1 MHEGC
6 LSFSSQCSR
15 VVSLLAVFR
24 GKAVKNTA
32 LCVLQENTRAVVPPC
47 LCAVRSWPFVGVCSP
62 RLQHPV
68 SGSSGCSCSRLFSWR
83 HCSFWRR
90 KPTQCPT
97 KGPHSIE
104 NFTFLLTS
112 RDFLTGME
120 EVLHL
125 ECRLAAIKQ
134 FIFTQCMKS
143 SVLPADCKLPS
154 WFPAAPTIVS
164 DTRLCRFALCMLPA
178 K

>member
-1 MHEGC
+1 MHAHHCACMRAAC
-6 LSFSSQCSR
+6 LSAHNAQGLSASWLYSEARLSKTQ
-15 VVSLLAVFR
+15 
-24 GKAVKNTA
+24 
-32 LCVLQENTRAVVPPC
+32 LCVCCRKTPGLLYRLA
-47 LCAVRSWPFVGVCSP
+47 FVGVCSP